1 MMLLVDFGAEL
12 VVPISYQLRLLLKAL
27 CYLSFEVFDV
37 LLNGGVLPLSCGIL
51 HPLFFALLQEDIAT
65 RLHRR
70 PQFKL
75 SNRGL
80 RHT

>member
-1 MMLLVDFGAEL
+1 MVLLVNFGAEL
-12 VVPISYQLRLLLKAL
+12 VEALVKLFPKSSDLLRELGPKSAA
-27 CYLSFEVFDV
+27 VFCEF
-37 LLNGGVLPLSCGIL
+37 LLSCGIL

>member
-12 VVPISYQLRLLLKAL
+12 VVPISYQLRLLVNLFPKSSDLLLHAA
-27 CYLSFEVFDV
+27 VFCEF
-37 LLNGGVLPLSCGIL
+37 LLSCGIL

-65 RLHRR
+65 RLQRR